1 MDDPS
6 SLALSTCLFL
16 GDWGASPRSFRHSL
30 LGRPQNAQGSR
41 APPPAGELPG
51 SPAGSTEPADED
63 AGPAAAA
70 QLAEL
75 RAAAVIPSS
84 SSLPLPSSPGSEDGR
99 AEGARTTDAADTT
112 DATSA
117 TGATNAANVAD
128 ATAAATGAADAATT
142 DSADAATT
150 DSTDATGA
158 SAAAAATLL
167 ETSVVNL
174 RWLRSY
180 DRPGMLLFMEA
191 LAADLAGTQG
201 SALLCA
207 GRSGSPVVD
216 AVLSQL
222 RDELVVAAEGL
233 AAEVVAVAVA
243 VTADDGSACGDGCSG
258 SAVGGADGTTDVLRS
273 PAADWHRLARA
284 TLQALV
290 ALSVSRASL
299 ADLFT
304 TARLLL
310 AHTWPLLPDFPQLEV
325 LANLEST
332 APIACPCGGRTCGV
346 LSSHEIQPTHLPYV
360 ATDDTLFAAS
370 STTRYGEA
378 ERVCACAHLCCVG
391 VAVMFA
397 KGKMIDWHMACL

>member
-30 LGRPQNAQGSR
+30 LGRPQNAQGPR
-41 APPPAGELPG
+41 APPPAGESPG

-99 AEGARTTDAADTT
+99 AEGARTTDAADIT

-128 ATAAATGAADAATT
+128 ATAAATG
-142 DSADAATT
+142 
-150 DSTDATGA
+150 
-158 SAAAAATLL
+158 AAAAATLL

-233 AAEVVAVAVA
+233 AAEVVAVAV
-243 VTADDGSACGDGCSG
+243 DDGSACGDGCSG

-378 ERVCACAHLCCVG
+378 ERVCACAHMCCVG
-391 VAVMFA
+391 
-397 KGKMIDWHMACL
+397 WWSCLRRGR